1 MQQEGRLAPIAS
13 RLGLRMIR
21 GYEGSHECGLPMLRG
36 AVASLLLVATLAGT
50 VTAEPIDNTNALQ
63 SGASTKQL
71 QRLRQ
76 DADGGSRLAQ
86 YLLGV
91 MFQLGEI
98 VPQDHAEAAKWV
110 YRAADQGLAV
120 AQFVLGEM
128 YASGQGVPEDI
139 VRAHMWLNLSEA
151 QAAQIEGGQKLA
163 RDAQEMRDALA
174 GAMTPA
180 QIAEAQQLAREW
192 KPKPER

>member
-1 MQQEGRLAPIAS
+1 
-13 RLGLRMIR
+13 
-21 GYEGSHECGLPMLRG
+21 
-36 AVASLLLVATLAGT
+36 
-50 VTAEPIDNTNALQ
+50 
-63 SGASTKQL
+63 
-71 QRLRQ
+71 
-76 DADGGSRLAQ
+76 
-86 YLLGV
+86 

-98 VPQDHAEAAKWV
+98 VPQDYAEAAKWV